1 MNKILYHIDHLIFDE
16 YRMDPKAL
24 GIYRI
29 VFSILIIF
37 VLGIPDFRYLGQY
50 PDLIFQP
57 PALSY
62 AQLLD
67 GLPPAYI
74 FGIFSSLL
82 VLFHFCVLFGL
93 FTRFCSIGLTILY
106 LILFTLKFSF
116 GKIDHSWMV
125 TLWIPL
131 LLGIAGWGS
140 EYSIDKALKKRKI
153 NLAGWPIFILASILV
168 FGMFAAGMPKLTS
181 DWLSLD
187 TQAVRA
193 RFISDYFI
201 SERQELLAPLFL
213 EIESVFIWELFDYVG
228 VLFELAFLLLLFKK
242 RFLSWYIVLALF
254 FHIMNLLIMNINFS
268 GNLPIYLLFLPYDY
282 IFEKK
287 INLKWTY
294 PNWLMILIGS
304 FGLYFILWFFYEIP
318 LNIVGLA
325 YILNIDSN
333 ITSLVIMVCIF
344 IWYVYAI
351 FRQLRTEWSK
361 KIPTTVEIKSI

>member
-1 MNKILYHIDHLIFDE
+1 
-16 YRMDPKAL
+16 
-24 GIYRI
+24 
-29 VFSILIIF
+29 
-37 VLGIPDFRYLGQY
+37 
-50 PDLIFQP
+50 
-57 PALSY
+57 
-62 AQLLD
+62 
-67 GLPPAYI
+67 
-74 FGIFSSLL
+74 
-82 VLFHFCVLFGL
+82 
-93 FTRFCSIGLTILY
+93 
-106 LILFTLKFSF
+106 
-116 GKIDHSWMV
+116 MV